1 MFGEDQIGQQLSKAR
16 ETVAQGPTLS
26 GGQAEPILTEAAE
39 GRIKV
44 TLGIDG
50 RFEQIRMTLSAL
62 RDGPEALVEQL
73 KLAVNDAIDQR
84 AAMSA
89 VAGPVPDQAD
99 MNEQVA
105 RMQDASLQ
113 QFKNMDA
120 AIGALMAKIHGGR

>member
-1 MFGEDQIGQQLSKAR
+1 MFGEDQIAQQLSNVR

-44 TLGIDG
+44 TLGTDG

-84 AAMSA
+84 AAKSA
-89 VAGPVPDQAD
+89 LTGPVPDQAE
-99 MNEQVA
+99 MNEQIA

-120 AIGALMAKIHGGR
+120 AIGALMARTHGGR